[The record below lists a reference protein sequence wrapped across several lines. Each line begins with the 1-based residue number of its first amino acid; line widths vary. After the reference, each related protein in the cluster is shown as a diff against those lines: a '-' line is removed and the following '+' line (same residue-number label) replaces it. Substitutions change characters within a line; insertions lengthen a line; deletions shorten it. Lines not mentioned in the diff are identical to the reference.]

1 MFSLFPFFLF
11 VLCVIRL
18 AAAQASASL
27 CGCNHSMELLLEEEA
42 GIEVDLKI
50 KTHSSGRAKHRGQ
63 FRPRHVLT

>member
-50 KTHSSGRAKHRGQ
+50 KHTLLA
-63 FRPRHVLT
+63 VLNLEGNSVHGMC